1 MQGRQWRGWGAEGA
15 IALRDSSRIE
25 GAAGQQ
31 RRRPALILVQYPP
44 SFYWRPWQTVDNSRK
59 TQEDR
64 ISLQSSK
71 THASFLPFFAMCLW
85 YKVIL
90 SGANARWKKK
100 KPSSEDSLLW
110 WCSHKK
116 SLQFFSFTFPCDINV
131 PYARHYNLLPTPFL
145 KSISLFSR
153 RYFQKILSLCMV
165 SSQGRVVMEQERKF
179 HPKLCNQVP
188 SLSLSRWRTLILL
201 KM

>member
-15 IALRDSSRIE
+15 IALRDFSRIE
-25 GAAGQQ
+25 GAAGHQ
-31 RRRPALILVQYPP
+31 RRPALILVQYPP

-116 SLQFFSFTFPCDINV
+116 SLQFFSFTFPGETNV
-131 PYARHYNLLPTPFL
+131 PYARHYKLWLAYLLHHFWSPFPWFLGGVFRKKNPYVWLVL
-145 KSISLFSR
+145 KSRL
-153 RYFQKILSLCMV
+153 
-165 SSQGRVVMEQERKF
+165 
-179 HPKLCNQVP
+179 
-188 SLSLSRWRTLILL
+188 WRN
-201 KM
+201 M